1 MKKNTIFAERKSIY
15 IEITENIDM
24 TKRFLA
30 LLVMLCIAIP
40 AMAQSVK
47 ITAKI
52 VDAET
57 KEGIIGAIMEVIDP
71 KTDKRRHSV

>member
-1 MKKNTIFAERKSIY
+1 
-15 IEITENIDM
+15 M

-40 AMAQSVK
+40 TMAQSVK

-52 VDAET
+52 VDAES
-57 KEGIIGAIMEVIDP
+57 KEGIIGAIMEVVDP
-71 KTDKRRHSV
+71 KSDKRRHSVSGAAGATIVTGVTSGE